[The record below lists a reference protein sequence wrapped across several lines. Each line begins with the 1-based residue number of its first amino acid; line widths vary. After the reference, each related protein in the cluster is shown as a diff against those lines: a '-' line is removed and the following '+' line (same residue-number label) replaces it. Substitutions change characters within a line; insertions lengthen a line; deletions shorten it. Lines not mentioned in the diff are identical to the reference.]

1 MIPRPIVFE
10 ISNRVYAIN
19 EYGLDSMFL
28 IVGEKKAAL
37 IDTGMGCFDLKALVE
52 SITDLSLVVLLT
64 HGHVDHC
71 GGWDQFDE
79 VWLHPAD
86 REKALAVTRE
96 RRVESCRRMR
106 GLEGDADVWDYDD
119 ESPREW
125 TRLPAI
131 RELADGMSFD
141 LGGRQI
147 TTVYT
152 PGHSAGSC
160 SFIDS
165 KSRILFSGDAC
176 NVNLMVTDCPVET
189 ELEGLLR
196 LKAREDCFE
205 RNFNGHLG
213 FSSGMNHISMPRS
226 TMDDAIEICRRV
238 LGGKAQPRST
248 ARSRFADGGEV
259 GTYLYGAVSLT
270 WRLGREQKE
279 EAECL

>member
-1 MIPRPIVFE
+1 MIAEPVVFE
-10 ISNRVYAIN
+10 IAHNVYAIN
-19 EYGLDSMFL
+19 EFGLDSMFL
-28 IVGEKKAAL
+28 VIGEEKAAL

-52 SITDLSLVVLLT
+52 SITDLPLFVLVT
-64 HGHVDHC
+64 HGHADHC

-96 RRVESCRRMR
+96 HRVESCRRMR
-106 GLEGDADVWDYDD
+106 GLEGDADVWDYADD
-119 ESPREW
+119 SPREW
-125 TRLPAI
+125 KSVPRI
-131 RELADGMSFD
+131 RELDDGMLFD
-141 LGGRQI
+141 LGGRKI
-147 TTVYT
+147 VTVHT

-165 KSRILFSGDAC
+165 TSRILFSGDAC

-196 LKAREDCFE
+196 IKAREDCFD

-213 FSSGMNHISMPRS
+213 FSSGMNHVSMPRS
-226 TMDDAIEICRRV
+226 TLDDAIEICRRI
-238 LGGKAQPRST
+238 LTDRAQPRST
-248 ARSRFADGGEV
+248 ARSRFADGGAV

-270 WRLGREQKE
+270 WRLGRERKE

>member
-1 MIPRPIVFE
+1 MIANPIVFE
-10 ISNRVYAIN
+10 IADRVYAIN

-28 IVGEKKAAL
+28 VLGEEKAAL
-37 IDTGMGCFDLKALVE
+37 IDTGMGCFDLCSLVE
-52 SITDLSLVVLLT
+52 SITKLPLLVLLT

-86 REKALAVTRE
+86 REKALAVTRG

-125 TRLPAI
+125 TRLPEI
-131 RELADGMSFD
+131 RALADGMIFD
-141 LGGRQI
+141 LGGREI
-147 TTVYT
+147 LCVHT

-160 SFIDS
+160 SLIDS

-196 LKAREDCFE
+196 LKARERCFD

-226 TMDDAIEICRRV
+226 TLDDAIEICHRI
-238 LGGKAQPRST
+238 LGGKAQPYST
-248 ARSRFADGGEV
+248 ARSRFAGGGEV
-259 GTYLYGAVSLT
+259 GTYLHGAVSLT
-270 WRLGREQKE
+270 WRIGRERKE
-279 EAECL
+279 EA

>member
-1 MIPRPIVFE
+1 MISKPIVFE
-10 ISNRVYAIN
+10 IADRVYAIN

-28 IVGEKKAAL
+28 VLGEEEAAL
-37 IDTGMGCFDLKALVE
+37 IDTGMGCFDLRSLVE
-52 SITDLSLVVLLT
+52 SITKLPLLVLLT

-125 TRLPAI
+125 MRLPEI
-131 RELADGMSFD
+131 RALAEGMNFD
-141 LGGRQI
+141 LGGREI
-147 TTVYT
+147 LCVHT

-196 LKAREDCFE
+196 LKARERCFD

-226 TMDDAIEICRRV
+226 TLDDAIEICHRI
-238 LGGKAQPRST
+238 LGGKAQPYST
-248 ARSRFADGGEV
+248 ARSRFAGGGEV
-259 GTYLYGAVSLT
+259 GTYLHGAVSLT
-270 WRLGREQKE
+270 WRIGRERKE
-279 EAECL
+279 EA